1 MSTIHQW
8 LQLDCVHP
16 RLGSS
21 VARAVIHELTGILLK
36 AYPQLDPNQL
46 VDSFQQREKI
56 KSTAVLEG
64 VAFPQAES
72 GQIDHPIL
80 VLACSEEGVAFDSL
94 DGLDTYLF
102 IAIITP
108 KGDNQ
113 KALQILARLTR
124 LFQNQKKLTQ
134 HLLEASDAERLWLM
148 FTQAEKDLGI

>member
-36 AYPQLDPNQL
+36 VYPQLDPNQL
-46 VDSFQQREKI
+46 VESFQQREKI

-72 GQIDHPIL
+72 NEIDHPIL

-94 DGLDTYLF
+94 DGLDTHLF
-102 IAIITP
+102 IAIVTP
-108 KGDNQ
+108 KGDNK

-124 LFQNQKKLTQ
+124 LFQNQ
-134 HLLEASDAERLWLM
+134 
-148 FTQAEKDLGI
+148 